1 MRKAAVFRFIIAVM
15 FVALSLPGP
24 AFAHAR
30 LKHATPA
37 PKASVK
43 AGLSAIDLTFNEA
56 VEPALSVIELLD
68 AKGSALASSK
78 GTSVCEKLNCHFGI
92 TPLTPGSYA
101 VKYHVLS
108 EDGHTVE
115 GQYDFTVTD

>member
-1 MRKAAVFRFIIAVM
+1 MRYPATLSALLAAFIV
-15 FVALSLPGP
+15 LTPEQ

-30 LKHATPA
+30 LKHASPA
-37 PKASVK
+37 KNVSVK
-43 AGLSAIDLTFNEA
+43 AGLSVIELQFNEA

-68 AKGSALASSK
+68 AKGGMIASSK
-78 GTSVCEKLNCHFGI
+78 GKAVCEKLVCRF
-92 TPLTPGSYA
+92 TVDPLKAGDYA

-115 GQYDFTVTD
+115 GQYGFTVTD

>member
-1 MRKAAVFRFIIAVM
+1 MRYPAALCTILSIFSAV
-15 FVALSLPGP
+15 APDQ

-30 LKHATPA
+30 LKHASPA
-37 PKASVK
+37 KNASVK
-43 AGLSAIDLTFNEA
+43 AGLSAIELQFNEA

-68 AKGSALASSK
+68 AKGGTISSSK
-78 GTSVCEKLNCHFGI
+78 GKAVCEKLVCRFAVD
-92 TPLTPGSYA
+92 PLKAGTYA

-115 GQYDFTVTD
+115 GQYGFTVTD